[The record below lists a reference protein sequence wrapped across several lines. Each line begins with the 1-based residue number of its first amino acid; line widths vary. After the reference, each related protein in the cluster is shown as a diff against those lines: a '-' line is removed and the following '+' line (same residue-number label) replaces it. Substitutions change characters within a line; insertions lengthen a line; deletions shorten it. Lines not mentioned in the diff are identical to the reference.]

1 MHTTTHTVTHTAKH
15 TASHAT
21 FLPPAFQPAPPAGV
35 RVAVVWADLLQHRA
49 HLVQFARRRLM
60 DPSLAEDLV
69 HDVFEAVVSGRAAF
83 AGRSALRSWLVGI
96 LKHKIVDLVRQ
107 RSGHDSLDGTGAA
120 DRDGDADDAGIEI
133 ECPLP
138 GPQDLAEQR
147 QRLRHTLARIQAL
160 PDSLRR
166 VVELRLLHERSSGD
180 VCRDLQITEQNLFV
194 RLHRARRALAS

>member
-1 MHTTTHTVTHTAKH
+1 MHTAAHATPPQPHFHTAALAD
-15 TASHAT
+15 T
-21 FLPPAFQPAPPAGV
+21 P
-35 RVAVVWADLLQHRA
+35 VAVDWADLLPHRA
-49 HLVQFARRRLM
+49 HLVQHARRKLM

-107 RSGHDSLDGTGAA
+107 RSGHDSLEGTGSA
-120 DRDGDADDAGIEI
+120 DGEDDDNRLEF
-133 ECPLP
+133 ESPLP
-138 GPQDLAEQR
+138 GPQDLAEHR
-147 QRLRHTLARIQAL
+147 QRLRHTLARIQTL

-166 VVELRLLHERSSGD
+166 VVEMRLLHERSSGD
-180 VCRDLQITEQNLFV
+180 ICQALQISEQNLFV

>member
-1 MHTTTHTVTHTAKH
+1 MHTTAHTAPPQVTFHPALH
-15 TASHAT
+15 TGQ
-21 FLPPAFQPAPPAGV
+21 PPAVG
-35 RVAVVWADLLQHRA
+35 WADLCLHRA

-107 RSGHDSLDGTGAA
+107 RSGHDSLDGTGGAECE
-120 DRDGDADDAGIEI
+120 DDDNRIEI
-133 ECPLP
+133 ESPLP
-138 GPQDLAEQR
+138 GPHDVAEQR

-160 PDSLRR
+160 PASLRR
-166 VVELRLLHERSSGD
+166 VLEMRVLHERSSGD
-180 VCRDLQITEQNLFV
+180 ICQALQISEQNLFV
-194 RLHRARRALAS
+194 RLHRARRALAC

>member
-1 MHTTTHTVTHTAKH
+1 MQISPSVPT
-15 TASHAT
+15 
-21 FLPPAFQPAPPAGV
+21 QPAAFHPALLTPAPA
-35 RVAVVWADLLQHRA
+35 AVGWADLCLHRA

-60 DPSLAEDLV
+60 DPSLAEDVV

-107 RSGHDSLDGTGAA
+107 RSRHDSLDSTGGAE
-120 DRDGDADDAGIEI
+120 GDDEDNPIDIES
-133 ECPLP
+133 PLP
-138 GPQDLAEQR
+138 GPQDVAEQR

-166 VVELRLLHERSSGD
+166 VVEMRLLHERSSGD
-180 VCRDLQITEQNLFV
+180 ICQALQISEQNLFV